1 MTRLKSLVA
10 FLAILSE
17 RYCYQGNSDEVGCY
31 VAGHPLSEG
40 NSFFEVTIVES
51 GVRGTIAVGLVPRFY
66 RLDHQPGWLP
76 HSVAYHADNGKLYN
90 GSPVGKQF
98 GPKCTRGDRIGCGI
112 GSENLNTGRAKI
124 FFTKNGE
131 EVGSVEVAVSA
142 EGLFPAV
149 GMHSLGEEVKVDLQ
163 AEWLSEVGESMM
175 MVDSH
180 EDDWGRLYGVRVR
193 GVLLEYVGKGKSNM
207 DVGLAQARQ
216 PLTTRCHYYEL
227 EIVDAGEKC
236 FIALGLAIL
245 IYSQWIHPGWK
256 DPSVLFFYVVDDGK
270 IFQGRGAGD
279 AFGPR
284 CFRGDI
290 MGCGI
295 MFPRGYTLDGEG
307 DADDCERQEIR
318 PNAAAVQNVLHLN
331 DEEEEEEDG
340 DRESRTVTVFF
351 TRNGKLIGRKDMVVP
366 RGGLFPTVGMLSR
379 GEKVKVDLHPLS
391 G

>member
-1 MTRLKSLVA
+1 MEALN
-10 FLAILSE
+10 FLQFRNLRRQIQDAEDGQE
-17 RYCYQGNSDEVGCY
+17 RYMRLQKSGDLLSYQGNSDEVGCY

-112 GSENLNTGRAKI
+112 GSENLNTGLTKI

-163 AEWLSEVGESMM
+163 AEWLSEEGDSMM

-180 EDDWGRLYGVRVR
+180 EDDWGRLYGVRVS
-193 GVLLEYVGKGKSNM
+193 GVDYPKN
-207 DVGLAQARQ
+207 R
-216 PLTTRCHYYEL
+216 
-227 EIVDAGEKC
+227 
-236 FIALGLAIL
+236 
-245 IYSQWIHPGWK
+245 HPGWS
-256 DPSVLFFYVVDDGK
+256 PGSIAYHADDGK